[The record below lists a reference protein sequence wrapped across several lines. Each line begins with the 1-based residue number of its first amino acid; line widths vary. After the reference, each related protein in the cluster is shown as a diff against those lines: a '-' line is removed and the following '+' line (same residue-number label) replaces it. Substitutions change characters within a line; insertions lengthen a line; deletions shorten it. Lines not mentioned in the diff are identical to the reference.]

1 MRSREEQRGTKLALG
16 KEFIPSWFQ
25 IRTLVI
31 WWRQGHIE
39 ILSKVEVTVKEPPG
53 LSQMVWLDGK

>member
-1 MRSREEQRGTKLALG
+1 MALG